1 MTSSDSS
8 FWKEAVNSETDSILS
23 NHTSE
28 LVYLPPE
35 NKPLSSKWIFK
46 KKMKAD
52 GTIDKYKAR
61 LIVKG
66 FKQKEGLDYFDTYS
80 PIMRITSIHMLI
92 ALAAVYGLEIHQ
104 MDVKIAFLNGELD
117 EEFTWNNLRVLWFQK
132 KKEFP
137 DGIFPAGGKS
147 EIESIFP
154 PPYFEWF
161 QYNEEF
167 TEYENL
173 EECISYLCEYIA
185 TKGPFDGF
193 LGFSQACS
201 LSSPSPSKGTSEA
214 ARLHPPLYELALQ
227 ALSQSKAED
236 NEHEKEDYFKRDDP
250 NANSHS
256 TKELVKTFS
265 INSYPVRMQD
275 SCFGQYLDLLE
286 GSNARFQMK
295 MVYDLLKRRFIYEN
309 KDKMDET
316 IHPWLVPTNQEL
328 KIPFFLTLRYVQI
341 SDPKVINRIKKK
353 LFEATII
360 TRKIILE
367 GGLVIV
373 DDGSGSGATVGDND
387 APLIVFETT
396 NHYGY
401 DHTGYTYFFTF
412 SKCSAC
418 KWQDCKA
425 KHDGVISAI
434 NALTAFVK
442 EMTSKRGV
450 IPSKRILYSYTPLE
464 IKVAK
469 KRRKEIFKASSSIEK
484 RKITTH
490 LTLFCTFDQCTR
502 AIGEQH
508 ELKKVDVTVE
518 ATAEQH
524 NITVDNPST
533 ASMIEEKVEP
543 VSLGERKNYPFE
555 GFNISNKA
563 PKKLTKLINNY
574 SEWIVYGLL
583 KHYVGRRRSMQLSEF
598 EIQKLAKMLPTY
610 LDISGFL
617 DQKVRTDWSMIEA
630 YRDKIGNLFDVEYV
644 EEIAQQT
651 IGSLDCSL
659 FVAAYAEYLSDELQ
673 VPNDRLYARLL
684 CKIYAALLW
693 KHREVTV
700 QKPYASGIKDTRR
713 RKPNFIAPDDG
724 QLVHIE

>member
-1 MTSSDSS
+1 MMYNGKSHHIRRRHNT
-8 FWKEAVNSETDSILS
+8 IR
-23 NHTSE
+23 E
-28 LVYLPPE
+28 L
-35 NKPLSSKWIFK
+35 LSSEIITV
-46 KKMKAD
+46 D
-52 GTIDKYKAR
+52 Y
-61 LIVKG
+61 VKSNDNVSDPLTKG
-66 FKQKEGLDYFDTYS
+66 QSREGVEGH
-80 PIMRITSIHMLI
+80 PREW
-92 ALAAVYGLEIHQ
+92 VYDLGLVS
-104 MDVKIAFLNGELD
+104 MM
-117 EEFTWNNLRVLWFQK
+117 
-132 KKEFP
+132 EFP

-147 EIESIFP
+147 EIEGIFP

-173 EECISYLCEYIA
+173 EECISYLCEYIT
-185 TKGPFDGF
+185 TKGPFDGL
-193 LGFSQACS
+193 LGFSQAS
-201 LSSPSPSKGTSEA
+201 TLSALLLGYMEQGKILKEQPPMKLFVSVSGAKFRDPSIGNVAYKDVIKVKSVHFIGEKDWLKIPSQELTTAFQNPLIIRHPQGHTVPRLGNPSKGTSEA
-214 ARLHPPLYELALQ
+214 ARLHPLFYELALQ

-256 TKELVKTFS
+256 TEELVKTFS
-265 INSYPVRMQD
+265 INSYPVRMQCDGAINLTSDFVVKLAMGKFFDAFRKILREQHFEACFRD

-286 GSNARFQMK
+286 GNNSRFQIK
-295 MVYDLLKRRFIYEN
+295 MTV
-309 KDKMDET
+309 
-316 IHPWLVPTNQEL
+316 HSWLVPTNREL

-353 LFEATII
+353 LFEAKTI

-373 DDGSGSGATVGDND
+373 DDDSGSGATIRDND
-387 APLIVFETT
+387 APLTFFETT

-434 NALTAFVK
+434 NALTAFIK

-490 LTLFCTFDQCTR
+490 LTLSCIFDQCTR
-502 AIGEQH
+502 AIGEQR

-543 VSLGERKNYPFE
+543 VLAVVVLKERR
-555 GFNISNKA
+555 IR
-563 PKKLTKLINNY
+563 
-574 SEWIVYGLL
+574 VYDSMSW
-583 KHYVGRRRSMQLSEF
+583 RRRSMPLSEF
-598 EIQKLAKMLPTY
+598 KIQKLAKMLPTY

-644 EEIAQQT
+644 EEITQQT

-659 FVAAYAEYLSDELQ
+659 FVAAYAEYLSDGLQ
-673 VPNDRLYARLL
+673 VLNDRLYARLL
-684 CKIYAALLW
+684 RKIYAALL
-693 KHREVTV
+693 
-700 QKPYASGIKDTRR
+700 
-713 RKPNFIAPDDG
+713 
-724 QLVHIE
+724 

>member
-1 MTSSDSS
+1 MMYNGKSHHIRRRHNI
-8 FWKEAVNSETDSILS
+8 VR
-23 NHTSE
+23 E
-28 LVYLPPE
+28 L
-35 NKPLSSKWIFK
+35 LSSEIITV
-46 KKMKAD
+46 D
-52 GTIDKYKAR
+52 Y
-61 LIVKG
+61 VKSNNNVSDPLTKG
-66 FKQKEGLDYFDTYS
+66 QSREGVEGH
-80 PIMRITSIHMLI
+80 PREW
-92 ALAAVYGLEIHQ
+92 VYGLVQ
-104 MDVKIAFLNGELD
+104 VSMA
-117 EEFTWNNLRVLWFQK
+117 
-132 KKEFP
+132 EFP

-147 EIESIFP
+147 EIEGIFP

-161 QYNEEF
+161 QYNEGKILKEQPPMKLF
-167 TEYENL
+167 VSVSGAKFRDPSIGNVAYKDVIKVKSVHFIGEKDWLKIPSQELTTAFQNPL
-173 EECISYLCEYIA
+173 IIRHPQGH
-185 TKGPFDGF
+185 TVPR
-193 LGFSQACS
+193 LG
-201 LSSPSPSKGTSEA
+201 K
-214 ARLHPPLYELALQ
+214 
-227 ALSQSKAED
+227 
-236 NEHEKEDYFKRDDP
+236 
-250 NANSHS
+250 
-256 TKELVKTFS
+256 
-265 INSYPVRMQD
+265 D
-275 SCFGQYLDLLE
+275 SCFRQYLDLLE
-286 GSNARFQMK
+286 GNNARFQMK
-295 MVYDLLKRRFIYEN
+295 MVYDLVKRRFIYEN

-353 LFEATII
+353 LFEATTI

-412 SKCSAC
+412 SKCSTC

-442 EMTSKRGV
+442 EMTFKRGV

-484 RKITTH
+484 KITTH
-490 LTLFCTFDQCTR
+490 LTLSCTFDQCTR

-555 GFNISNKA
+555 GFNISNEA

-583 KHYVGRRRSMQLSEF
+583 KHYVGR
-598 EIQKLAKMLPTY
+598 
-610 LDISGFL
+610 
-617 DQKVRTDWSMIEA
+617 
-630 YRDKIGNLFDVEYV
+630 
-644 EEIAQQT
+644 
-651 IGSLDCSL
+651 DCSL
-659 FVAAYAEYLSDELQ
+659 FVAAYAEYLSDELL

-693 KHREVTV
+693 KHREVKV

-713 RKPNFIAPDDG
+713 CKPNFIAPDDE